1 MSANPTKNIV
11 IRRYLT
17 ENPALRPV
25 IRRYGWTRYIWI
37 VSINIKETV
46 PEVLSILSATQA
58 GPQQTSVYQKKVY
71 GTSAILKKKK
81 KKKKKKKSGISAIP
95 KKCICRCKHTPNN
108 YSTCFLFIK
117 VWLSIFFLF
126 IFIYDCISN
135 ISALN
140 RFYFN
145 GIEPMHSRNRAVK
158 TK

>member
-1 MSANPTKNIV
+1 MSANPTKNTV

-25 IRRYGWTRYIWI
+25 IRRYGWTRYIWV

-46 PEVLSILSATQA
+46 PGVLSILSATQA
-58 GPQQTSVYQKKVY
+58 GPQQLVFTKKRYTVHQPY
-71 GTSAILKKKK
+71 WKKKK
-81 KKKKKKKSGISAIP
+81 KKKNPVYQPYP

-117 VWLSIFFLF
+117 VWLSFFF
-126 IFIYDCISN
+126 FFIYDCISN